1 MISGS
6 NREGGGGTSKSWGT
20 NGSGKSMSNS
30 GSVESPTARS
40 EAVVTTPP
48 SDKTFIRLNHL
59 DNHADDA
66 GSQGT
71 DV

>member
-6 NREGGGGTSKSWGT
+6 NREGGSKSWGT
-20 NGSGKSMSNS
+20 NVSGQSVSTS
-30 GSVESPTARS
+30 GSVGSPTTRS

-48 SDKTFIRLNHL
+48 TDKSFLRLNHL
-59 DNHADDA
+59 DIHGDHVV
-66 GSQGT
+66 SQGT

>member
-6 NREGGGGTSKSWGT
+6 NREGGTSKSWG
-20 NGSGKSMSNS
+20 SGKSVSNS

-59 DNHADDA
+59 DIHAGDA